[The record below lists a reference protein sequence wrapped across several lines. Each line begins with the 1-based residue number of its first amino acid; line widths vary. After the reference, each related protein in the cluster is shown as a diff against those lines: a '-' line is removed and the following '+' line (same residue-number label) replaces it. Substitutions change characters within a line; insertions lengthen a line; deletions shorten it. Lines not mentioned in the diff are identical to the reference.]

1 MNLTD
6 IFIKRPVL
14 SIMVSIIILIA
25 GLQAYS
31 NLSVRQY
38 PQSDT
43 AIINIQTVYVGANAE
58 LIRGFITTPI
68 ERVIA
73 SVEGVEYVESKSTL
87 GLSSIDAHLEI
98 NYDSIRAMS
107 EINARINQVR
117 GNLPPQAEIPTLTVS
132 TPDARFAVAYFT
144 FNSDILTANQ
154 ITDYLTRNVR
164 PRLSVIDG
172 VHRADLLGDKPF
184 AMRLWLAP
192 EKMAAYNISASEIQ
206 RALVSN
212 NVQATLGQ
220 TKGALS
226 QLVLSADTDLNSV
239 EDFEQLIIRRT
250 EQGTIRLSDVAKV
263 ELGAEN
269 YSSHAHY
276 SGESAVFMGIWVAPK
291 ANALDVIK
299 KARIEL
305 DNIKKDLPTGLT
317 AEVGYDATEYIDE
330 SMKEVVTTLSE
341 TLLIITGV
349 IFLFLGLSRS
359 IIIPLVA
366 IPLSLVGSI
375 FIIQLFGFSLNL
387 VTLLAIVLSVGLV
400 VDDAII
406 MVENIERHIAEGK
419 TAYQASITAARELLS
434 PIVAMTVTLISVYI
448 PIALQGGL
456 TGTLFREFAVTLAGA
471 ITISAIVAITLSP
484 MLGSKML
491 NKRTASR
498 APLEGIFKRFRNIYK
513 RFLDA
518 SLSNR
523 KVTYTTWILLSLLTI
538 PMYISSPKEL
548 SPLEDQGVIMNLVEA
563 PSDATL
569 DHMVFYAEK
578 INDVMLNVPDAD
590 ATFHLSFPSDGFSG
604 VIFKPWSERSQSV
617 FEILPSV
624 YASTQ
629 AIAGVRIFSV
639 LPPSLPGG
647 SDFPIEFVISSTEP
661 AEEVYQYAL
670 QLQMKAMES
679 GKFAFPPA
687 IDFRYDQPSVEL
699 KIDKEKVAEYGLSL
713 SEITNDL
720 SVLLSGNY
728 VNRFNMD
735 GMSYRVIPQVERAA
749 RLTPEQLGALYV
761 SGPNSTLIRLDDIA
775 TVEYATKPRSLNRF
789 QQLNSVKLSGV
800 PIVSLDQGLTILE
813 EAAAEILPSN
823 YLINY
828 SGDSRQLRAEGNL
841 FLQAISFSIII
852 IFIVLAIQ
860 FNSFRDPL
868 VILLG
873 SVPVAMFGALIFT
886 FLKNT
891 SGVPFF
897 MDNYTTSL
905 NIYSQIGL
913 VTLVGLIVRNGIL
926 VVEFANKL
934 QSRGASK
941 MDAIKQASLVRLR
954 PVLMTS
960 IATVAGHTPLIFAFG
975 AGAEARNS
983 IGLVLVLGMLI
994 GTIFTLIVLPSV
1006 YILLGKEY
1014 SQQAFSAEG

>member
-1 MNLTD
+1 MNFTD

-43 AIINIQTVYVGANAE
+43 AIINVQTVYVGANAE

-87 GLSSIDAHLEI
+87 GLSSIDVHLEI

-107 EINARINQVR
+107 EINTRINQVR

-164 PRLSVIDG
+164 PRLSVIPG

-184 AMRLWLAP
+184 AMRIWLSP

-239 EDFEQLIIRRT
+239 EDFEALIIRRN
-250 EQGTIRLSDVAKV
+250 EQGTIRLDDVAKV

-269 YSSHAHY
+269 YNSHAHF
-276 SGESAVFMGIWVAPK
+276 SGESAVFIGIWVAPK
-291 ANALDVIK
+291 ANALEVIK
-299 KARIEL
+299 KARAEL
-305 DNIKKDLPTGLT
+305 DKIKKDLPTGLT
-317 AEVGYDATEYIDE
+317 AAVGYDATEYIDE

-366 IPLSLVGSI
+366 IPLSLIGSI

-434 PIVAMTVTLISVYI
+434 PIVAMTVTLISVYL

-484 MLGSKML
+484 MLGAKML
-491 NKRTASR
+491 HKGTASR
-498 APLEGIFKRFRNIYK
+498 APLEGLFKRFRNVYK

-523 KVTYTTWILLSLLTI
+523 KITYTTWILLSLLTI

-578 INDVMLNVPDAD
+578 INDVMLKVPDAD

-617 FEILPSV
+617 FDILPSV
-624 YASTQ
+624 YQSTQ

-670 QLQMKAMES
+670 KLQMKAMES
-679 GKFAFPPA
+679 GKFAFPPQ

-713 SEITNDL
+713 STITNDL

-735 GMSYRVIPQVERAA
+735 DMSYRVIPQVERAA
-749 RLTPEQLGALYV
+749 RLTPEQIGELYV
-761 SGPNSTLIRLDDIA
+761 SGPNGTLIRLDDIA
-775 TVEYATKPRSLNRF
+775 TAEYSTKPRSLNRF

-828 SGDSRQLRAEGNL
+828 SGDFRQLRAEGNL
-841 FLQAISFSIII
+841 FLQAITFSIII

-897 MDNYTTSL
+897 MDNFTTSL
-905 NIYSQIGL
+905 NIYSQVGL

-1014 SQQAFSAEG
+1014 SEHELAAEG

>member
-578 INDVMLNVPDAD
+578 INDVMLTMPDAD

-604 VIFKPWSERSQSV
+604 VIFKPWSERKQSV
-617 FEILPSV
+617 FDILPLV
-624 YASTQ
+624 YESTQ
-629 AIAGVRIFSV
+629 SIAGVRILSF

-934 QSRGASK
+934 QSRGSTK

>member
-1 MNLTD
+1 MNFTD

-43 AIINIQTVYVGANAE
+43 AIINVQTVYVGANAE

-87 GLSSIDAHLEI
+87 GLSSIDVHLEI

-107 EINARINQVR
+107 EINTRINQVR

-164 PRLSVIDG
+164 PRLSVIPG

-184 AMRLWLAP
+184 AMRIWLSP

-239 EDFEQLIIRRT
+239 EDFEALIIRRN
-250 EQGTIRLSDVAKV
+250 EQGTIRLDDVAKL

-269 YSSHAHY
+269 YNSHAHF
-276 SGESAVFMGIWVAPK
+276 SGESAVFIGIWVAPK
-291 ANALDVIK
+291 ANALEVIK
-299 KARIEL
+299 KARAEL
-305 DNIKKDLPTGLT
+305 DKIKKDLPTGLT
-317 AEVGYDATEYIDE
+317 AAVGYDATEYIDE

-366 IPLSLVGSI
+366 IPLSLIGSI

-434 PIVAMTVTLISVYI
+434 PIVAMTVTLISVYL

-484 MLGSKML
+484 MLGAKML
-491 NKRTASR
+491 HKGTASR
-498 APLEGIFKRFRNIYK
+498 APLEGLFKRFRNVYK

-523 KVTYTTWILLSLLTI
+523 KITYTTWILLSLLTI

-578 INDVMLNVPDAD
+578 INDVMLKVPDAD

-617 FEILPSV
+617 FDILPSV
-624 YASTQ
+624 YQSTQ

-670 QLQMKAMES
+670 KLQMKAMES
-679 GKFAFPPA
+679 GKFAFPPQ

-713 SEITNDL
+713 STITNDL

-735 GMSYRVIPQVERAA
+735 DMSYRVIPQVERAA
-749 RLTPEQLGALYV
+749 RLTPEQIGELYV
-761 SGPNSTLIRLDDIA
+761 SGPNGTLIRLDDIA
-775 TVEYATKPRSLNRF
+775 TAEYSTKPRSLNRF

-841 FLQAISFSIII
+841 FLQAITFSIII

-897 MDNYTTSL
+897 MDNFTTSL
-905 NIYSQIGL
+905 NIYSQVGL

-1014 SQQAFSAEG
+1014 SEHELAAEG

>member
-1 MNLTD
+1 MNFTD

-14 SIMVSIIILIA
+14 SIIVSLIILIA
-25 GLQAYS
+25 GLQAYQ

-58 LIRGFITTPI
+58 LVRGFITTPI

-73 SVEGVEYVESKSTL
+73 SVEGVKYVESKSTQ
-87 GLSSIDAHLEI
+87 GLSAIDVHLEL

-107 EINARINQVR
+107 EINTRINLVR
-117 GNLPPQAEIPTLTVS
+117 GDLPPEAEIPKLTVS
-132 TPDARFAVAYFT
+132 SPDARFAVAYFT
-144 FNSDILTANQ
+144 FNSDILTSNQ
-154 ITDYLTRNVR
+154 ITDYLVRNVR
-164 PRLSVIDG
+164 PRLSVISG

-184 AMRLWLAP
+184 AMRIWLSP

-206 RALVSN
+206 RSLISN
-212 NVQATLGQ
+212 NIQATLGQ
-220 TKGALS
+220 TKGAVS
-226 QLVLSADTDLNSV
+226 QMILSADTDLNSV
-239 EDFEQLIIRRT
+239 EDFEQLIVRRN
-250 EQGTIRLSDVAKV
+250 EHGTVRLSEVAKID
-263 ELGAEN
+263 LGSEN
-269 YSSHAHY
+269 YSSHAHFT
-276 SGESAVFMGIWVAPK
+276 GESAVFMGIWIAPK
-291 ANALDVIK
+291 ANALEVIK
-299 KARIEL
+299 KARAEL
-305 DNIKKDLPTGLT
+305 EDIKKGLPAGLT

-330 SMKEVVTTLSE
+330 SMREVVTTLTE

-359 IIIPLVA
+359 ILIPLIA
-366 IPLSLVGSI
+366 IPLSLVGSV

-419 TAYQASITAARELLS
+419 TSFQASIIAARELLS
-434 PIVAMTVTLISVYI
+434 PIIAMTITLISVYL
-448 PIALQGGL
+448 PIAFQGGL

-471 ITISAIVAITLSP
+471 ITISAVVAITLSP
-484 MLGSKML
+484 MLGAKML
-491 NKRTASR
+491 HKKTASR
-498 APLEGIFKRFRNIYK
+498 APLEGIFKRFRALYK

-518 SLSNR
+518 SLDNR
-523 KVTYTTWILLSLLTI
+523 KITYATWILLSLLI
-538 PMYISSPKEL
+538 VPMYMSSPKEL
-548 SPLEDQGVIMNLVEA
+548 APLEDQGVIMNLVEA

-569 DHMVFYAEK
+569 DHMVFYAEQ
-578 INDVMLNVPDAD
+578 INDVMMEMPDAIG
-590 ATFHLSFPSDGFSG
+590 TFHLSFPSDGFSG
-604 VIFKPWSERSQSV
+604 VIFKPWSERDQSV

-624 YASTQ
+624 YAATQ
-629 AIAGVRIFSV
+629 SIAGVRVFSIM
-639 LPPSLPGG
+639 LPSLPGG
-647 SDFPIEFVISSTEP
+647 SDFPIEFVLASTAP
-661 AEEVYQYAL
+661 PEEVYEYAL

-679 GKFAFPPA
+679 GKFAFPPQ
-687 IDFRYDQPSVEL
+687 IDFRYDQPSAEL
-699 KIDKEKVAEYGLSL
+699 KIDKEKVAEYGLSM
-713 SEITNDL
+713 SAITNDL
-720 SVLLSGNY
+720 AVLLGGNY

-749 RLTPEQLGALYV
+749 RLTPEQLGSLYV
-761 SGPNSTLIRLDDIA
+761 SGPNGNLIRLDDIA
-775 TVEYATKPRSLNRF
+775 SAEYSTKPRSLNRF

-800 PIVSLDQGLTILE
+800 PIVSLDEGLSVLE

-823 YLINY
+823 YLVDY
-828 SGDSRQLRAEGNL
+828 SGDSRQLRSEGNL
-841 FLQAISFSIII
+841 FLQAITFSIII

-897 MDNYTTSL
+897 MDNYTTTL
-905 NIYSQIGL
+905 NIYSQVGL

-941 MDAIKQASLVRLR
+941 MEAIKQASLVRLR

-1014 SQQAFSAEG
+1014 TEQELAAEM

>member
-1 MNLTD
+1 MNFTD

-43 AIINIQTVYVGANAE
+43 AIINVQTVYVGANAE

-87 GLSSIDAHLEI
+87 GLSSIDVHLEI

-107 EINARINQVR
+107 EINTRINQVR

-164 PRLSVIDG
+164 PRLSVIPG

-184 AMRLWLAP
+184 AMRIWLSP

-239 EDFEQLIIRRT
+239 EDFEALIIRRN
-250 EQGTIRLSDVAKV
+250 EQGTIRLDDVAKV

-269 YSSHAHY
+269 YNSHAHF
-276 SGESAVFMGIWVAPK
+276 SGESAVFIGIWVAPK
-291 ANALDVIK
+291 ANALEVIK
-299 KARIEL
+299 KARAEL
-305 DNIKKDLPTGLT
+305 DKIKKDLPTGLT
-317 AEVGYDATEYIDE
+317 AAVGYDATEYIDE

-366 IPLSLVGSI
+366 IPLSLIGSI

-434 PIVAMTVTLISVYI
+434 PIVAMTVTLISVYL

-484 MLGSKML
+484 MLGAKML
-491 NKRTASR
+491 HKGTASR
-498 APLEGIFKRFRNIYK
+498 APLEGLFKRFRNVYK

-523 KVTYTTWILLSLLTI
+523 KITYTTWILLSLLTI

-578 INDVMLNVPDAD
+578 INDVMLKVPDAD
-590 ATFHLSFPSDGFSG
+590 ATFHLSFPSEGFSG

-617 FEILPSV
+617 FDILPSV
-624 YASTQ
+624 YQSTQ

-670 QLQMKAMES
+670 KLQMKAMES
-679 GKFAFPPA
+679 GKFAFPPQ

-713 SEITNDL
+713 STITNDL

-735 GMSYRVIPQVERAA
+735 DMSYRVIPQVERAA
-749 RLTPEQLGALYV
+749 RLTPEQIGELYV
-761 SGPNSTLIRLDDIA
+761 SGPNGTLIRLDDIA
-775 TVEYATKPRSLNRF
+775 TAEYSTKPRSLNRF

-841 FLQAISFSIII
+841 FLQAITFSIII

-897 MDNYTTSL
+897 MDNFTTSL
-905 NIYSQIGL
+905 NIYSQVGL

-1014 SQQAFSAEG
+1014 SEHELAAEG

>member
-1 MNLTD
+1 MNFTD

-14 SIMVSIIILIA
+14 SIIVSLIILIA
-25 GLQAYS
+25 GLQAYQ

-58 LIRGFITTPI
+58 LVRGFITTPI

-73 SVEGVEYVESKSTL
+73 SVEGVEYVESKSTQ
-87 GLSSIDAHLEI
+87 GLSTIDVHLEL

-107 EINARINQVR
+107 EINTRINLVR
-117 GNLPPQAEIPTLTVS
+117 GDLPSESEIPKLTVS

-144 FNSDILTANQ
+144 FNSDILTSNQ
-154 ITDYLTRNVR
+154 ITDYLVRNVR
-164 PRLSVIDG
+164 PRLSVING

-184 AMRLWLAP
+184 AMRIWLSP

-206 RALVSN
+206 RALISN
-212 NVQATLGQ
+212 NIQATLGQ

-226 QLVLSADTDLNSV
+226 QMILSADTDLNSV
-239 EDFEQLIIRRT
+239 EDFEQLIVRRN
-250 EQGTIRLSDVAKV
+250 EQGTVRLSEVAKV
-263 ELGAEN
+263 DLGSEN
-269 YSSHAHY
+269 YSSHAHF
-276 SGESAVFMGIWVAPK
+276 SGESAVFIGIWVTPK
-291 ANALDVIK
+291 ANALEVIK
-299 KARIEL
+299 KARAEL
-305 DNIKKDLPTGLT
+305 EDIKKGLPAGLT
-317 AEVGYDATEYIDE
+317 ADVGYDATEYIDE
-330 SMKEVVTTLSE
+330 SMKEVVTTLTE

-359 IIIPLVA
+359 ILIPLLA
-366 IPLSLVGSI
+366 IPLSLIGSV

-419 TAYQASITAARELLS
+419 TSLQASITAARELLS
-434 PIVAMTVTLISVYI
+434 PIMAMTITLICVYL
-448 PIALQGGL
+448 PIAFQGGL

-484 MLGSKML
+484 MLGAKML
-491 NKRTASR
+491 NKKTASR
-498 APLEGIFKRFRNIYK
+498 APLEKTYKRLRGIYK

-518 SLSNR
+518 SLDNR
-523 KVTYTTWILLSLLTI
+523 KITYATWIVLSLLI
-538 PMYISSPKEL
+538 VPMYMSSPKEL
-548 SPLEDQGVIMNLVEA
+548 APLEDQGVIMNLVEA

-569 DHMVFYAEK
+569 DHMVFYAEQ
-578 INDVMLNVPDAD
+578 INDVMMGIPHASG
-590 ATFHLSFPSDGFSG
+590 TFHLSTPSEGFSG
-604 VIFKPWSERSQSV
+604 VIFKPWSEREQSV

-624 YASTQ
+624 YAATQ
-629 AIAGVRIFSV
+629 SIAGVRIFSIM
-639 LPPSLPGG
+639 PPSLPGG
-647 SDFPIEFVISSTEP
+647 SDFPIEFVLASTAP

-679 GKFAFPPA
+679 GKFAFPPQ
-687 IDFRYDQPSVEL
+687 IDFRYDQPSAEL
-699 KIDKEKVAEYGLSL
+699 KIDKEKVAEYGLSM
-713 SEITNDL
+713 SAITNDL
-720 SVLLSGNY
+720 AVLLGGNY

-735 GMSYRVIPQVERAA
+735 GMSYRVIPQVERAS
-749 RLTPEQLGALYV
+749 RLTPEKLGELYV
-761 SGPNSTLIRLDDIA
+761 SGPNGNLIRLDDIA
-775 TVEYATKPRSLNRF
+775 TAEYSTKPRSLNRF

-800 PIVSLDQGLTILE
+800 PIVSLDEGLSVLE
-813 EAAAEILPSN
+813 DAAKEILPSN
-823 YLINY
+823 YLVDY

-905 NIYSQIGL
+905 NIYSQVGL

-941 MDAIKQASLVRLR
+941 MGAIKQASLVRLR

-1014 SQQAFSAEG
+1014 SAQELAVET

>member
-1 MNLTD
+1 MNFTD

-43 AIINIQTVYVGANAE
+43 AIINVQTVYVGANAE

-87 GLSSIDAHLEI
+87 GLSSIDVHLEI

-164 PRLSVIDG
+164 PRLSVIPG

-184 AMRLWLAP
+184 AMRIWLSP

-239 EDFEQLIIRRT
+239 EDFEALIIRRN
-250 EQGTIRLSDVAKV
+250 EQGTIRLDDVAKV

-269 YSSHAHY
+269 YNSHAHF
-276 SGESAVFMGIWVAPK
+276 SGESAVFIGIWVAPK
-291 ANALDVIK
+291 ANALEVIK
-299 KARIEL
+299 KARAEL
-305 DNIKKDLPTGLT
+305 DKIKKDLPTGLT
-317 AEVGYDATEYIDE
+317 ATVGYDATEYIDE

-366 IPLSLVGSI
+366 IPLSLIGSI

-434 PIVAMTVTLISVYI
+434 PIVAMTVTLISVYL

-484 MLGSKML
+484 MLGAKML
-491 NKRTASR
+491 HKGTASR
-498 APLEGIFKRFRNIYK
+498 APLEGLFKRFRNVYK

-523 KVTYTTWILLSLLTI
+523 KITYTTWILLSLLTI
-538 PMYISSPKEL
+538 PMYISSPKE
-548 SPLEDQGVIMNLVEA
+548 
-563 PSDATL
+563 
-569 DHMVFYAEK
+569 
-578 INDVMLNVPDAD
+578 
-590 ATFHLSFPSDGFSG
+590 
-604 VIFKPWSERSQSV
+604 
-617 FEILPSV
+617 
-624 YASTQ
+624 
-629 AIAGVRIFSV
+629 
-639 LPPSLPGG
+639 
-647 SDFPIEFVISSTEP
+647 
-661 AEEVYQYAL
+661 
-670 QLQMKAMES
+670 
-679 GKFAFPPA
+679 
-687 IDFRYDQPSVEL
+687 
-699 KIDKEKVAEYGLSL
+699 
-713 SEITNDL
+713 
-720 SVLLSGNY
+720 
-728 VNRFNMD
+728 
-735 GMSYRVIPQVERAA
+735 
-749 RLTPEQLGALYV
+749 
-761 SGPNSTLIRLDDIA
+761 
-775 TVEYATKPRSLNRF
+775 
-789 QQLNSVKLSGV
+789 
-800 PIVSLDQGLTILE
+800 
-813 EAAAEILPSN
+813 
-823 YLINY
+823 
-828 SGDSRQLRAEGNL
+828 
-841 FLQAISFSIII
+841 
-852 IFIVLAIQ
+852 
-860 FNSFRDPL
+860 
-868 VILLG
+868 
-873 SVPVAMFGALIFT
+873 
-886 FLKNT
+886 
-891 SGVPFF
+891 
-897 MDNYTTSL
+897 
-905 NIYSQIGL
+905 
-913 VTLVGLIVRNGIL
+913 
-926 VVEFANKL
+926 
-934 QSRGASK
+934 
-941 MDAIKQASLVRLR
+941 
-954 PVLMTS
+954 
-960 IATVAGHTPLIFAFG
+960 
-975 AGAEARNS
+975 
-983 IGLVLVLGMLI
+983 
-994 GTIFTLIVLPSV
+994 
-1006 YILLGKEY
+1006 
-1014 SQQAFSAEG
+1014 

>member
-1 MNLTD
+1 MNFTD

-43 AIINIQTVYVGANAE
+43 AIINVQTVYVGANAE

-87 GLSSIDAHLEI
+87 GLSSIDVHLEI

-107 EINARINQVR
+107 EINTRINQVR

-164 PRLSVIDG
+164 PRLSVIPG

-184 AMRLWLAP
+184 AMRIWLSP

-239 EDFEQLIIRRT
+239 EDFEALIIRRN
-250 EQGTIRLSDVAKV
+250 EQGTIRLDDVAKV

-269 YSSHAHY
+269 YNSHAHF
-276 SGESAVFMGIWVAPK
+276 SGESAVFIGIWVAPK
-291 ANALDVIK
+291 ANALEVIK
-299 KARIEL
+299 KARAEL
-305 DNIKKDLPTGLT
+305 DKIKKDLPTGLT
-317 AEVGYDATEYIDE
+317 AAVGYDATEYIDE

-366 IPLSLVGSI
+366 IPLSLIGSI

-434 PIVAMTVTLISVYI
+434 PIVAMTVTLISVYL

-484 MLGSKML
+484 MLGAKML
-491 NKRTASR
+491 HKGTASR
-498 APLEGIFKRFRNIYK
+498 APLEGLFKRFRNVYK

-523 KVTYTTWILLSLLTI
+523 KITYTTWILLSLLTI

-578 INDVMLNVPDAD
+578 INDVMLKVPDAD

-617 FEILPSV
+617 FDILPSV
-624 YASTQ
+624 YQSTQ

-670 QLQMKAMES
+670 KLQMKAMES
-679 GKFAFPPA
+679 GKFAFPPQ

-713 SEITNDL
+713 STITNDL

-735 GMSYRVIPQVERAA
+735 DMSYRVIPQVERAA
-749 RLTPEQLGALYV
+749 RLTPEQIGELYV
-761 SGPNSTLIRLDDIA
+761 SGPNGTLIRLDDIA
-775 TVEYATKPRSLNRF
+775 TAEYSTKPRSLNRF

-841 FLQAISFSIII
+841 FLQAITFSIII

-897 MDNYTTSL
+897 MDNFTTSL
-905 NIYSQIGL
+905 NIYSQVGL

-1014 SQQAFSAEG
+1014 SEHELAAEG

>member
-1 MNLTD
+1 MNFTD

-43 AIINIQTVYVGANAE
+43 AIINVQTVYVGANAE

-87 GLSSIDAHLEI
+87 GLSSIDVHLEI

-107 EINARINQVR
+107 EINTRINQVR

-164 PRLSVIDG
+164 PRLSVIPG

-184 AMRLWLAP
+184 AMRIWLSP

-239 EDFEQLIIRRT
+239 EDFEALIIRRN
-250 EQGTIRLSDVAKV
+250 EQGTIRLDDVAKV

-269 YSSHAHY
+269 YNSHAHF
-276 SGESAVFMGIWVAPK
+276 SGESAVFIGIWVAPK
-291 ANALDVIK
+291 ANALEVIK
-299 KARIEL
+299 KARAEL
-305 DNIKKDLPTGLT
+305 DKIKKDLPTGLT
-317 AEVGYDATEYIDE
+317 AAVGYDATEYIDE

-366 IPLSLVGSI
+366 IPLSLIGSI

-434 PIVAMTVTLISVYI
+434 PIVAMTVTLISVYL

-484 MLGSKML
+484 MLGAKML
-491 NKRTASR
+491 HKGTASR
-498 APLEGIFKRFRNIYK
+498 APLEGLFKRFRNVYK

-523 KVTYTTWILLSLLTI
+523 KITYTTWILLSLLTI

-578 INDVMLNVPDAD
+578 INDVMLKVPDAD

-617 FEILPSV
+617 FDILPSV
-624 YASTQ
+624 YQSTQ

-670 QLQMKAMES
+670 KLQMKAMES
-679 GKFAFPPA
+679 GKFAFPPQ

-713 SEITNDL
+713 STITNDL

-735 GMSYRVIPQVERAA
+735 DMSYRVIPQVERAA
-749 RLTPEQLGALYV
+749 RLTPEQIGELYV
-761 SGPNSTLIRLDDIA
+761 SGPNGTLIRLDDIA
-775 TVEYATKPRSLNRF
+775 TAEYSTKPRSLNRF

-841 FLQAISFSIII
+841 FLQAITFSIII

-897 MDNYTTSL
+897 MDNFTTSL
-905 NIYSQIGL
+905 NIYSQVGL

-934 QSRGASK
+934 QSSGASK

-1014 SQQAFSAEG
+1014 SEHELAAEG

>member
-1 MNLTD
+1 MNFTD

-14 SIMVSIIILIA
+14 SIMVSIIILIT

-31 NLSVRQY
+31 NLSIRQY

-98 NYDSIRAMS
+98 NYDSVRAMS
-107 EINARINQVR
+107 EINTRINQVR

-184 AMRLWLAP
+184 AMRVWLAP

-269 YSSHAHY
+269 YNSHAHF
-276 SGESAVFMGIWVAPK
+276 SGESAVFIGIWVAPK
-291 ANALDVIK
+291 ANALEVIK

-419 TAYQASITAARELLS
+419 TAYQAAVAAARELLS
-434 PIVAMTVTLISVYI
+434 PIVAMTVTLISVYL
-448 PIALQGGL
+448 PIALQGGV

-491 NKRTASR
+491 DKRTASR

-548 SPLEDQGVIMNLVEA
+548 SPLEDQGIIMNLVEA

-578 INDVMLNVPDAD
+578 INDLMLTMPDAD
-590 ATFHLSFPSDGFSG
+590 ATFHLSFPSEGFSG
-604 VIFKPWSERSQSV
+604 VLFKPWSERKQSV
-617 FEILPSV
+617 FDILPQV
-624 YASTQ
+624 YESTQ
-629 AIAGVRIFSV
+629 TIAGVRILSF

-679 GKFAFPPA
+679 GKFAFPPQ

-713 SEITNDL
+713 ATITNDL

-728 VNRFNMD
+728 INRFNMD

-761 SGPNSTLIRLDDIA
+761 SGPNGTLIRLDDIA
-775 TVEYATKPRSLNRF
+775 SAEYATKPRSLNRF

-800 PIVSLDQGLTILE
+800 PIVSLNQGLTILE
-813 EAAAEILPSN
+813 EAAAKILPDN

-828 SGDSRQLRAEGNL
+828 SGDSRKLRTEGNL

-905 NIYSQIGL
+905 NIYSQVGL

-1014 SQQAFSAEG
+1014 SQQTLAAQG

>member
-1 MNLTD
+1 MNFTD

-43 AIINIQTVYVGANAE
+43 AIINVQTVYVGANAE

-87 GLSSIDAHLEI
+87 GLSSIDVHLEI

-107 EINARINQVR
+107 EINTRINQVR

-164 PRLSVIDG
+164 PRLSVIPG

-184 AMRLWLAP
+184 AMRIWLSP

-239 EDFEQLIIRRT
+239 EDFEALIIRRN
-250 EQGTIRLSDVAKV
+250 EQGTIRLDDVAKV

-269 YSSHAHY
+269 YNSHAHF
-276 SGESAVFMGIWVAPK
+276 SGESAVFIGIWVAPK
-291 ANALDVIK
+291 ANALEVIK
-299 KARIEL
+299 KARAEL
-305 DNIKKDLPTGLT
+305 DKIKKDLPTGLT
-317 AEVGYDATEYIDE
+317 ASVGYDATEYIDE

-366 IPLSLVGSI
+366 IPLSLIGSI

-434 PIVAMTVTLISVYI
+434 PIVAMTVTLISVYL

-484 MLGSKML
+484 MLGAKML
-491 NKRTASR
+491 HKGTASR
-498 APLEGIFKRFRNIYK
+498 APLEGLFKRFRNVYK

-523 KVTYTTWILLSLLTI
+523 KITYTTWILLSLLTI

-578 INDVMLNVPDAD
+578 INDVMLKVPDAD

-617 FEILPSV
+617 FDILPSV
-624 YASTQ
+624 YQSTQ

-670 QLQMKAMES
+670 KLQMKAMES
-679 GKFAFPPA
+679 GKFAFPPQ

-713 SEITNDL
+713 STITNDL

-735 GMSYRVIPQVERAA
+735 DMSYRVIPQVERAA
-749 RLTPEQLGALYV
+749 RLTPEQIGELYV
-761 SGPNSTLIRLDDIA
+761 SGPNGTLIRLDDIA
-775 TVEYATKPRSLNRF
+775 TAEYSTKPRSLNRF

-841 FLQAISFSIII
+841 FLQAITFSIII

-897 MDNYTTSL
+897 MDNFTTSL
-905 NIYSQIGL
+905 NIYSQVGL

-1014 SQQAFSAEG
+1014 SEHELAAEG